1 MIDWR
6 AKVADKTIAQFDWR
20 LLNRKQKEQLLR
32 SLEDAVPLVPEPRA
46 TSVDIVTGFSA
57 RCASVAAPC
66 LTNADAGYAS
76 VRTIARSLYRPRTV
90 A

>member
-1 MIDWR
+1 MCNL
-6 AKVADKTIAQFDWR
+6 AAAVAGVG
-20 LLNRKQKEQLLR
+20 LLMLMGRNRKQKEQLLR

-66 LTNADAGYAS
+66 FTNADAGYAS